1 MQNLLNK
8 RKKLTDNELEKRPH
22 YGLRKLSVGVA
33 SVLLSTTLWLNANK
47 PETVKADSLNQ
58 DPGVNDNTVAG
69 MQEVEAQAQQLNS
82 DQTNS
87 NQSASTSTVQENTPN
102 ASQVQSVNQNAVNN
116 NAPVQNNANQTPS
129 SVPVQNNSAVEAQS
143 QAQTFNSDRT
153 ANGNASV
160 NNTQAVNNNAVS
172 QSLQNSNQVNNETVV
187 SQNNVNTYNGS
198 NVNNALNNQP
208 NTIANNLQNA
218 TNAYHKFRTSDVV
231 NNLSKI
237 QLFNSNRVLNP
248 VAPSIKLPTQTAQAV
263 DQINQRQVSESQNS
277 ENNAQPNEN
286 SLEKANQVITDLN
299 ESATPDYSG
308 EDLPFNTRNFL
319 TNLIAIPDNE
329 NAILPSNQD
338 EKKLASL
345 YGVSLASEDDTA
357 SGDSD
362 DGYSDNTAVSD
373 EVKEFANRNDPDDGL
388 DESPTSVVTF
398 SGIDGSVRSDD
409 TSQWG
414 IIDVPSVISNS
425 SITHIYNPKTGEDLT
440 DKLVK
445 VVREH
450 AVWRYDTGKKDSSGK
465 EIYRNMLGVTG
476 YVIFYRGAAYDV
488 NDPSHVIYQKWSQI
502 RYDNAHWQAV
512 DPTQSIP
519 HLDNIK
525 LISGPFGDSIKLPAT
540 NPQPT
545 DGNKNYVYTFAS
557 NVPDRQ
563 KTVKFTVHYVVP
575 DGYTAPDDNV
585 QTFTFTQHAEL
596 GNNNEVVNWVNTP
609 DTAQTKAVKSPEIE
623 NIVPDQDTV
632 QPYIINPARG
642 DVTITV
648 QYTAN
653 HTEGVIYY
661 IDQDTNTQIGDDVL
675 TPSVGYYNVG
685 DNTHETTKDAIDD
698 FTSNGYDL
706 VKDETNGQEI
716 VMKANQKDNIYHVYF
731 KHHITTNDEKDDD
744 FKVTRRIHYTGAGDQ
759 TPKEVDQV
767 VTRHRTV
774 TTDEAV
780 RAKDNSG
787 NPNAGITYG
796 PWIYDGQWSDV
807 KSPEIAGYLVDKKDV
822 PAVTVNDSTR
832 DTDVY
837 VNYSPAEAHG
847 RVYFNDQT
855 TGQLLSIK
863 NLVPDSGDTQ
873 YFTIGEDTGYT
884 TAQDIKN
891 YTDKGYELV
900 SDDTNGKSI
909 VMQKEDSKN
918 TYHVVLKHKITTNDN
933 EEGTPIT
940 RTIHYVGA
948 GDQTP
953 KDVIQVV
960 KRHRTATT
968 DEAIKDNPQLGGP
981 DKATTYGPWTFEGS
995 WDEVKTPVIDGFTP
1009 DQNSVASQKVDQNTK
1024 DTTITVTYVANNS
1037 NGRVYFTDQTTGQ
1050 LLATKNL
1057 VPDDGRSNFH
1067 VGEDTGYTTAKDIK
1081 NYTDKGYELVSD
1093 DTNGKSIVMQKEDS
1107 KNTYHVV
1114 LKHKITTNDNE
1125 EGTPITRTIHYVGAG
1140 DQTPKDVI
1148 QVVKRHRT
1156 ATTDEAIKDNPQLGG
1171 PDKATT
1177 YGPWTFEGSWDEVKT
1192 PVIDGFTPDQNSVAS
1207 QKVDQNTKDQ
1217 TVVVNYRATS
1227 KPDNPDDSTTHTRT
1241 INYVDEN
1248 GNPVQDPDSQ
1258 TITGTKNN
1266 PGSYPPVLVPSV
1278 DGKHADIATVPEDK
1292 ADKDKTVTVHY
1303 MPNGNIVPVD
1313 ENGNKIP
1320 NSTPKQYET
1329 DPQDPSKVTPNEKVP
1344 DVDGY
1349 TPKQQTVTPIDPGKD
1364 TPVIYVKNGDP
1375 TPVSHTRT
1383 INFHGP
1389 DGVVPKDSVKQTV
1402 PEQNGNPG
1410 DYAEYKVPVI
1420 KGYHADIAVVPK
1432 DKADKDKTVDIT
1444 YKPNG
1449 NIVPVDENGQP
1460 IPDAPK
1466 TPYNNDPQDPTK
1478 TTTTDVPK
1486 IPGYTPKQPN
1496 VTPTDPD
1503 KDTPVTYVKT
1513 PDPSEDS
1520 HTRTIIFK
1528 GPDGVGIPDKP
1539 IEQTVKSQN
1548 GNPGTYPEY
1557 DVPVVNGYHTDMPNV
1572 PTDTADKDKTVTVTY
1587 VPNGKIIP
1595 VDKNGNPI
1603 PGVQT
1608 PTYKNDPQDPTKVT
1622 TTDVPDVPGYTP
1634 SEKNVTPDDPNK
1646 DTNVVYNKNPDPT
1659 PTKGQA
1665 NIIVEFYDSTDNVPL
1680 YDHKIVDKIGQT
1692 VTWDQTPTIQYYIDA
1707 GYKLISDGYANVLG
1721 KPLDQ
1726 NQDNHIYTIVM
1737 AHDIEPVH
1745 GKDVIP
1751 KGRYKGQPVN
1761 LYEYKHV
1768 KTVYT
1773 YNSLTGPKAHDD
1785 YNQDIEYDADGTVD
1799 LVTGKVTRTSD
1810 FTEKPGQTIEK
1821 KIFPID
1827 GYHGDIMKTETQGDT
1842 QIIHVVYVKEDGTT
1856 TVKVVDKTTGETIE
1870 TIVDKGKIGDNVP
1883 YPSDKITG
1891 YTNKGYTY
1899 DPKNWPNPKF
1909 QDTPQTV
1916 VIELEHKTEDVNTPT
1931 VVTQTIHYVGP
1942 DGKQIAPDNV
1952 QKLTFNHHGK
1962 KDLVTGQVTYQDTD
1976 DWTKPKNSETVASP
1990 NVKGYKPDKDMIG
2003 SNSYKNTDKGQEF
2016 TVHYTALP
2024 ADKELVTV
2032 TFFDVD
2038 TGNRVLA
2045 KKSFTGEVGQDLNY
2059 TTASDLAEFAKRHY
2073 LLSKDETGGKDLIV
2087 NKDSKYNNFAV
2098 FLKHEMQPGFTRTK
2112 TVTRTIQYITPDGK
2126 NEPQTV
2132 VQTLTF
2138 NDLGEKDLV
2147 TNKMVWNSDITPI
2160 RHTFAGVETPKVD
2173 GMIPDQDEVKSRD
2186 INVDSNNWNDDLNQN
2201 ITVMYHAKSDDGQK
2215 TQEDKP
2221 KPKQDD
2227 GLVPGDQEFNPN
2239 RIHKNDNENPDKGK
2253 HKKANKGNAGKVAN
2267 GNHNHGNG
2275 ANGNAGNAGDAGNAG
2290 NNNANA
2296 NNDNHDN
2303 NGGNNKANNS
2313 IAREINRSMKN
2324 NGNGNLNNGQR
2335 RLPQAGSKDSSG
2347 YILLGLISA
2356 SMATVLIGV
2365 DLKKRR
2371 KLSK

>member
-82 DQTNS
+82 DRTNS
-87 NQSASTSTVQENTPN
+87 NQLASASTSTVQENTPN
-102 ASQVQSVNQNAVNN
+102 ASQVQNVNQNAVNN
-116 NAPVQNNANQTPS
+116 NASVQNNANQTPS
-129 SVPVQNNSAVEAQS
+129 SAPAQNNSAVEAQS

-172 QSLQNSNQVNNETVV
+172 QSLQNSNQVNNETVAP
-187 SQNNVNTYNGS
+187 QNNVNTYNGS
-198 NVNNALNNQP
+198 NVNNALNNQS
-208 NTIANNLQNA
+208 NAIANNLQNA
-218 TNAYHKFRTSDVV
+218 DNTYRKFRTNDVV

-248 VAPSIKLPTQTAQAV
+248 VAPSIKLPTQTTQAV
-263 DQINQRQVSESQNS
+263 NAINQRQVSESQNS
-277 ENNAQPNEN
+277 ENNAQPDED
-286 SLEKANQVITDLN
+286 SLEKANRVINDLN

-525 LISGPFGDSIKLPAT
+525 LISGPFGDSIKLPAA

-545 DGNKNYVYTFAS
+545 DGNKNYVYTFVS

-575 DGYTAPDDNV
+575 DGYTAPGDNV

-609 DTAQTKAVKSPEIE
+609 DTAQTKVVKSPEIE

-632 QPYIINPARG
+632 QPYVINPARG

-685 DNTHETTKDAIDD
+685 DNTGETTKEAIEN

-774 TTDEAV
+774 TTDEVV

-787 NPNAGITYG
+787 NPDAGITYG

-940 RTIHYVGA
+940 RTIHYIGA

-995 WDEVKTPVIDGFTP
+995 WDEVKTPVIDGYNA
-1009 DQNSVASQKVDQNTK
+1009 DQLSVASQKVDQNTK

-1057 VPDDGRSNFH
+1057 VPDEGRPNFH
-1067 VGEDTGYTTAKDIK
+1067 VGEDTGYTTAQDIK

-1093 DTNGKSIVMQKEDS
+1093 DTNGKSIVMQKDDS
-1107 KNTYHVV
+1107 KNVYHVV
-1114 LKHKITTNDNE
+1114 LKHKITTSTDE
-1125 EGTPITRTIHYVGAG
+1125 SGAPVTRTIHYTGAG
-1140 DQTPKDVI
+1140 DQTPKDIV
-1148 QVVKRHRT
+1148 QTVKRHRT
-1156 ATTDEAIKDNPQLGG
+1156 VSTDEAIKDNPQLGG

-1192 PVIDGFTPDQNSVAS
+1192 PAIAGFTPDQNSVAS

-1278 DGKHADIATVPEDK
+1278 NGKHADIATVPEDK

-1349 TPKQQTVTPIDPGKD
+1349 TPKQQTVTPTDPGKD
-1364 TPVIYVKNGDP
+1364 TPVVYVKNGDP

-1539 IEQTVKSQN
+1539 VEQTVKSQN

-1557 DVPVVNGYHTDMPNV
+1557 NVPVVNGYHTDMSNV

-1603 PGVQT
+1603 PGAQT

-1692 VTWDQTPTIQYYIDA
+1692 VTWDQTSTIQYYIDA

-1785 YNQDIEYDADGTVD
+1785 YNQDIEYDANGTVD

-1952 QKLTFNHHGK
+1952 QKITFNHHGK

-2138 NDLGEKDLV
+2138 DDLGEKDLV

-2201 ITVMYHAKSDDGQK
+2201 ITVMYHAKSGDGQK

-2239 RIHKNDNENPDKGK
+2239 RIHKNDNEKPDKGK

-2275 ANGNAGNAGDAGNAG
+2275 ANGNAGNVG

-2296 NNDNHDN
+2296 NNGNHGND
-2303 NGGNNKANNS
+2303 GGNNKTNNS

>member
-69 MQEVEAQAQQLNS
+69 MQEVKAQAQQLNS
-82 DQTNS
+82 DRTNS
-87 NQSASTSTVQENTPN
+87 NQSASASTVQENTPN
-102 ASQVQSVNQNAVNN
+102 ASQVQSGNQNAVNN

-129 SVPVQNNSAVEAQS
+129 SAPVQNNSAVEAQS
-143 QAQTFNSDRT
+143 QAQTFNLDRT

-160 NNTQAVNNNAVS
+160 NNAQAANNNVVS
-172 QSLQNSNQVNNETVV
+172 QSLQNSNQVNNETVAP
-187 SQNNVNTYNGS
+187 QNNVNAYNGS
-198 NVNNALNNQP
+198 NANNALNNQQS
-208 NTIANNLQNA
+208 NAIANNLQNVA
-218 TNAYHKFRTSDVV
+218 NAYRRFRTNDVV

-248 VAPSIKLPTQTAQAV
+248 TAPSIKLPTQTAQAV
-263 DQINQRQVSESQNS
+263 DQINQRQVSESQNAK
-277 ENNAQPNEN
+277 NNAQPDED
-286 SLEKANQVITDLN
+286 SLEKANRVINDLN
-299 ESATPDYSG
+299 ESATPDYSS
-308 EDLPFNTRNFL
+308 EDLPFNTQNFL

-345 YGVSLASEDDTA
+345 YGVSLASEDNTA

-502 RYDNAHWQAV
+502 KYDNAHWQAV
-512 DPTQSIP
+512 DPTQSIS

-525 LISGPFGDSIKLPAT
+525 LISGPFGDSIKLPAA

-609 DTAQTKAVKSPEIE
+609 DTAQTKVVKSPEIE

-632 QPYIINPARG
+632 QPYVINPARG

-675 TPSVGYYNVG
+675 APSVGYYNVG
-685 DNTHETTKDAIDD
+685 DNTHETTKKTIDD

-787 NPNAGITYG
+787 IPDAGITYG

-995 WDEVKTPVIDGFTP
+995 WDEVKTPVIDGYNA
-1009 DQNSVASQKVDQNTK
+1009 DQLSVASQKVDQNTK

-1057 VPDDGRSNFH
+1057 VPDEGRPNFH
-1067 VGEDTGYTTAKDIK
+1067 VGEDTGYTTAQDIK

-1093 DTNGKSIVMQKEDS
+1093 DTNSKSIVMQKDDS
-1107 KNTYHVV
+1107 KNVYHVV
-1114 LKHKITTNDNE
+1114 LKHKITTSTDE
-1125 EGTPITRTIHYVGAG
+1125 SGAPVTRTIHYTGAG
-1140 DQTPKDVI
+1140 DQTPKDVV
-1148 QVVKRHRT
+1148 QTVKRHRT
-1156 ATTDEAIKDNPQLGG
+1156 VSTDEAVKDNPQLGG

-1177 YGPWTFEGSWDEVKT
+1177 YGPWTFDGSWDEVKT
-1192 PVIDGFTPDQNSVAS
+1192 PAIDGFTPDQSSVAS

-1349 TPKQQTVTPIDPGKD
+1349 TPKQQTVTPTDPGKD
-1364 TPVIYVKNGDP
+1364 TPVVYVNNGDP

-1539 IEQTVKSQN
+1539 VEQTVKSQN

-1557 DVPVVNGYHTDMPNV
+1557 NVPVVNGYHADMPNV

-1603 PGVQT
+1603 PGAQT

-1773 YNSLTGPKAHDD
+1773 YNSLTCPKAHDD
-1785 YNQDIEYDADGTVD
+1785 YNQDIEYDANGTVD

-1870 TIVDKGKIGDNVP
+1870 TIVDKGEIGDNVP
-1883 YPSDKITG
+1883 YPSDKITR

-1952 QKLTFNHHGK
+1952 QKITFNHHGK

-2016 TVHYTALP
+2016 TVHYTTLP

-2215 TQEDKP
+2215 TQEN

-2239 RIHKNDNENPDKGK
+2239 RIHKNDNEKPDEGK

-2275 ANGNAGNAGDAGNAG
+2275 ANGNAGNAG

-2296 NNDNHDN
+2296 NNGNHGN

-2365 DLKKRR
+2365 DLKKRH

>member
-82 DQTNS
+82 DRTNS
-87 NQSASTSTVQENTPN
+87 NQSASASTVQENTPN
-102 ASQVQSVNQNAVNN
+102 ASQVQSGNQNAVNN

-129 SVPVQNNSAVEAQS
+129 SAPVQNNSAVEAQS
-143 QAQTFNSDRT
+143 QAQTFNLDRT

-160 NNTQAVNNNAVS
+160 NNAQAANNNVVS
-172 QSLQNSNQVNNETVV
+172 QSLQNSNQVNNETVAP
-187 SQNNVNTYNGS
+187 QNNVNTYNGS

-208 NTIANNLQNA
+208 NIIANNLQNVA
-218 TNAYHKFRTSDVV
+218 NAYRRFRTNDVV

-277 ENNAQPNEN
+277 ENNAQSDED
-286 SLEKANQVITDLN
+286 SLEKANRVINDLN

-357 SGDSD
+357 SGNSD

-502 RYDNAHWQAV
+502 KYDNAHWQAV
-512 DPTQSIP
+512 DPTQSIS

-525 LISGPFGDSIKLPAT
+525 LISGPFGDSIKLPAA

-609 DTAQTKAVKSPEIE
+609 DTAQTKVVKSPEIE

-632 QPYIINPARG
+632 QPYVINPARG
-642 DVTITV
+642 DVTIPV

-653 HTEGVIYY
+653 HTKGVIYY

-685 DNTHETTKDAIDD
+685 DNAHETTKETIDD
-698 FTSNGYDL
+698 FTSKGYDL
-706 VKDETNGQEI
+706 VKDETNGQKI

-787 NPNAGITYG
+787 IPDAGITYG

-918 TYHVVLKHKITTNDN
+918 TYHVVLKHKITTNNN

-995 WDEVKTPVIDGFTP
+995 WDEVKTPVIDGYNA
-1009 DQNSVASQKVDQNTK
+1009 DQLSVASQKVDQNTK

-1057 VPDDGRSNFH
+1057 VPDEGRPNFH
-1067 VGEDTGYTTAKDIK
+1067 VGEDTGYTTAQDIK

-1093 DTNGKSIVMQKEDS
+1093 DTNSKSIVMQKDDS
-1107 KNTYHVV
+1107 KNVYHVV
-1114 LKHKITTNDNE
+1114 LKHKITTSTDE
-1125 EGTPITRTIHYVGAG
+1125 SGAPVTRTIHYTGAG
-1140 DQTPKDVI
+1140 DQTPKDVV
-1148 QVVKRHRT
+1148 QTVKRHRT
-1156 ATTDEAIKDNPQLGG
+1156 VSTDEAVKDNPQLGG

-1177 YGPWTFEGSWDEVKT
+1177 YGPWTFDGSWDEVKT
-1192 PVIDGFTPDQNSVAS
+1192 PAIDGFTPDQSSVAS

-1349 TPKQQTVTPIDPGKD
+1349 TPKQQTVTPTDPGKD
-1364 TPVIYVKNGDP
+1364 TPVVYVNNGDP

-1539 IEQTVKSQN
+1539 VEQTVKSQN

-1557 DVPVVNGYHTDMPNV
+1557 NVPVVNGYHADMPNV

-1603 PGVQT
+1603 PGAQT

-1785 YNQDIEYDADGTVD
+1785 YNQDIEYDANGTVD

-1883 YPSDKITG
+1883 YPSDKITR

-1952 QKLTFNHHGK
+1952 QKITFNHHGK

-2016 TVHYTALP
+2016 TVHYTTLP

-2215 TQEDKP
+2215 TQEN

-2239 RIHKNDNENPDKGK
+2239 RIHKNDNEKPDEGK

-2275 ANGNAGNAGDAGNAG
+2275 ANGNAGNAG

-2296 NNDNHDN
+2296 NNGNHGN

-2365 DLKKRR
+2365 DLKKRH

>member
-69 MQEVEAQAQQLNS
+69 MQEVAAQAQQLNS
-82 DQTNS
+82 DRTNS
-87 NQSASTSTVQENTPN
+87 NQSASASTVQNNTPN
-102 ASQVQSVNQNAVNN
+102 ASQVQNVNQNAVNN

-129 SVPVQNNSAVEAQS
+129 SAPAQNNSTVEAQS

-172 QSLQNSNQVNNETVV
+172 QSLQNSNQVNNETVAP
-187 SQNNVNTYNGS
+187 QNNVNAYNGS

-218 TNAYHKFRTSDVV
+218 TNAYRKFRTNDVV

-248 VAPSIKLPTQTAQAV
+248 TAPSIKLPTQTAQAV

-277 ENNAQPNEN
+277 ENNAQPDED
-286 SLEKANQVITDLN
+286 SLEKANRVINDLN
-299 ESATPDYSG
+299 ESTTPDYSS
-308 EDLPFNTRNFL
+308 EDLPFNTQNFL

-525 LISGPFGDSIKLPAT
+525 LISGPFDDSIKLPAS

-632 QPYIINPARG
+632 QPYVINPARG

-675 TPSVGYYNVG
+675 APSVGYYNVG
-685 DNTHETTKDAIDD
+685 DNTHETTKKAIDD

-716 VMKANQKDNIYHVYF
+716 VMKTNQKDNIYHVYF

-787 NPNAGITYG
+787 IPDAGITYG

-909 VMQKEDSKN
+909 VMQKDDSKN
-918 TYHVVLKHKITTNDN
+918 TYHVVLRHKITTNDN

-995 WDEVKTPVIDGFTP
+995 WDEVKTPAIDGFTP

-1024 DTTITVTYVANNS
+1024 DTTITITYVANNS

-1057 VPDDGRSNFH
+1057 VPDGGRSNFH
-1067 VGEDTGYTTAKDIK
+1067 VGEDTGYTTAQDIK

-1093 DTNGKSIVMQKEDS
+1093 DTNSKSIVMQKDDS
-1107 KNTYHVV
+1107 KNVYHVV
-1114 LKHKITTNDNE
+1114 LKHKITTSTDE
-1125 EGTPITRTIHYVGAG
+1125 SGAPVTRTIHYTGAG
-1140 DQTPKDVI
+1140 DQTPKDVV
-1148 QVVKRHRT
+1148 QTVKRHRT
-1156 ATTDEAIKDNPQLGG
+1156 VSTDEAVKDNPQLGG

-1177 YGPWTFEGSWDEVKT
+1177 YGPWTFDSSWDEVKT
-1192 PVIDGFTPDQNSVAS
+1192 PAIDGFTPDQNSVAS

-1227 KPDNPDDSTTHTRT
+1227 KPNNPDDSTTHTRT

-1278 DGKHADIATVPEDK
+1278 NGKHADIATVPEDK
-1292 ADKDKTVTVHY
+1292 ADKDKTVTVRY

-1349 TPKQQTVTPIDPGKD
+1349 TPKQQTVTPTDPGKD
-1364 TPVIYVKNGDP
+1364 TPVVYVKNGDP

-1539 IEQTVKSQN
+1539 VEQTVKSQN

-1557 DVPVVNGYHTDMPNV
+1557 NVPVVNGYHADMPNV

-1603 PGVQT
+1603 PGAQT
-1608 PTYKNDPQDPTKVT
+1608 PTYKNDPQDPTKAT
-1622 TTDVPDVPGYTP
+1622 TTDVPDVPGYTS

-1680 YDHKIVDKIGQT
+1680 NDHKIVDKIGQT

-1785 YNQDIEYDADGTVD
+1785 YNQDIEYDANGTVD

-1842 QIIHVVYVKEDGTT
+1842 QILHVVYVKEDGTA

-1952 QKLTFNHHGK
+1952 QKITFNHHGK

-2201 ITVMYHAKSDDGQK
+2201 ITVMYHVKSGDGQK
-2215 TQEDKP
+2215 TQED

-2227 GLVPGDQEFNPN
+2227 GLVPGDQGFNPN
-2239 RIHKNDNENPDKGK
+2239 RIHKNDNEKPDKGK

-2275 ANGNAGNAGDAGNAG
+2275 ANGNAGNASNAG

-2296 NNDNHDN
+2296 NNGNHGN
-2303 NGGNNKANNS
+2303 NGGNNKTNNS

>member
-82 DQTNS
+82 DRTNS
-87 NQSASTSTVQENTPN
+87 NQSASASTVQNNTPN
-102 ASQVQSVNQNAVNN
+102 ASQVQNVNQNAVNN

-129 SVPVQNNSAVEAQS
+129 SAPAQNNSTVEAQS

-172 QSLQNSNQVNNETVV
+172 QSLQNSNQVNNETVAP
-187 SQNNVNTYNGS
+187 QNNVNAYNGS

-218 TNAYHKFRTSDVV
+218 TNAYHKFRTNDVV

-248 VAPSIKLPTQTAQAV
+248 TAPSIKLPTQTAQAV

-277 ENNAQPNEN
+277 ENNAQPDED
-286 SLEKANQVITDLN
+286 SLEKANRVINDLN
-299 ESATPDYSG
+299 ESATPDYSS
-308 EDLPFNTRNFL
+308 EDLPFNTQNFL

-525 LISGPFGDSIKLPAT
+525 LISGPFGDSIKLPAS

-632 QPYIINPARG
+632 QPYVINPARG

-675 TPSVGYYNVG
+675 APSVGYYNVG
-685 DNTHETTKDAIDD
+685 DNTHETTKKAIDD

-716 VMKANQKDNIYHVYF
+716 VMKTNQKDNIYHVYF

-787 NPNAGITYG
+787 IPDAGITYG

-909 VMQKEDSKN
+909 VMQKDDSKN
-918 TYHVVLKHKITTNDN
+918 TYHVVLRHKITTNDN

-981 DKATTYGPWTFEGS
+981 DKATTYDPWTFEGS

-1024 DTTITVTYVANNS
+1024 DTTITITYVANNS

-1057 VPDDGRSNFH
+1057 VPDGGRSNFH
-1067 VGEDTGYTTAKDIK
+1067 VGEDTGYTTAQDIK

-1093 DTNGKSIVMQKEDS
+1093 DTNSKSIVMQKDDS
-1107 KNTYHVV
+1107 KNVYHVV
-1114 LKHKITTNDNE
+1114 LKHKITTSTDE
-1125 EGTPITRTIHYVGAG
+1125 SGAPVTRTIHYTGAG
-1140 DQTPKDVI
+1140 DQTPKDVV
-1148 QVVKRHRT
+1148 QTVKRHRT
-1156 ATTDEAIKDNPQLGG
+1156 VSTDEAVKDNPQLGG

-1177 YGPWTFEGSWDEVKT
+1177 YGPWTFDSSWDEVKT
-1192 PVIDGFTPDQNSVAS
+1192 PAIDGFTPDQNSVAS

-1227 KPDNPDDSTTHTRT
+1227 KPNNPDDSTTHTRT

-1278 DGKHADIATVPEDK
+1278 NGKHADIATVPEDK

-1349 TPKQQTVTPIDPGKD
+1349 TPKQQTVTPTDPGKD
-1364 TPVIYVKNGDP
+1364 TPVVYVKNGDP

-1539 IEQTVKSQN
+1539 VEQTVKSQN

-1557 DVPVVNGYHTDMPNV
+1557 NVPVVNGYHADMPNV

-1603 PGVQT
+1603 PGAQT
-1608 PTYKNDPQDPTKVT
+1608 PTYKNDPQDPTKAT
-1622 TTDVPDVPGYTP
+1622 TTDVPDVPGYTS

-1680 YDHKIVDKIGQT
+1680 NDHKIVDKIGQT

-1785 YNQDIEYDADGTVD
+1785 YNQDIEYDANGTVD

-1842 QIIHVVYVKEDGTT
+1842 QILHVVYVKEDGTA

-1952 QKLTFNHHGK
+1952 QKITFNHHGK

-2201 ITVMYHAKSDDGQK
+2201 ITVMYHVKSGDGQK
-2215 TQEDKP
+2215 TQED

-2227 GLVPGDQEFNPN
+2227 GLVPGDQGFNPN
-2239 RIHKNDNENPDKGK
+2239 RIHKNDNEKPDKGK

-2275 ANGNAGNAGDAGNAG
+2275 ANGNAGNASNAG

-2296 NNDNHDN
+2296 NNGNHGN
-2303 NGGNNKANNS
+2303 NGGNNKTNNS